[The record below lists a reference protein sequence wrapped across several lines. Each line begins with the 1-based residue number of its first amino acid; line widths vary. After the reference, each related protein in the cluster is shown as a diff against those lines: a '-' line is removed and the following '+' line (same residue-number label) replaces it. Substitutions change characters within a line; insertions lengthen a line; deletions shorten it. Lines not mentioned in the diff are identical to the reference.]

1 MANSYWEKRSID
13 VEKLI
18 QEKNDQTVI
27 KVNEYFEAVMKELN
41 EQIRKIF
48 STYLTDSG
56 MSIEEALQTL
66 NTKQTRDAY
75 NTLKRI
81 YERTDDTD
89 LKQEILNRLNA
100 PAYASRIARIE
111 ALRDLIFCEAQS
123 VGWYTEK
130 MLQPR
135 MIDAYSTSFYQTH
148 YTIQKG
154 TGLAYDFNKLSN
166 PAVKA
171 AIATDWKGSN
181 YSKRIW
187 KNTDKLANDLEE
199 ILTRGLMTGI
209 SGKRMATELNK
220 RMQSGRYEADRLIR
234 TEVNYVAGQARL
246 KAYGDTGAKKYIYI
260 ATLDLRTSA
269 VCRKL
274 DKTIHL
280 VKDAEVGVNFPPM
293 HPNCRSVDSAYIDG
307 RDYSKLKR
315 RARNPITGETELV
328 PANMTYRE
336 WYKKYV
342 ESDARA
348 RANEKA
354 IKKGIKRPYRM
365 SDEELKKAIKQ
376 LSH

>member
-56 MSIEEALQTL
+56 MSIEEALKML

-81 YERTDDTD
+81 YERTDDPD

-111 ALRDLIFCEAQS
+111 ALRNLIFCEAQS

-148 YTIQKG
+148 YIIQKG

-199 ILTRGLMTGI
+199 ILTQGLMTGI
-209 SGKRMATELNK
+209 SGKKMATELDK

-246 KAYGDTGAKKYIYI
+246 KAYEDTGAKKYIYI

-307 RDYSKLKR
+307 RDYSKLQR

-342 ESDARA
+342 ENDARA
-348 RANEKA
+348 RANERA

>member
-27 KVNEYFEAVMKELN
+27 KVNEFFEAVMKELN

-56 MSIEEALQTL
+56 MSIQEALKML

-81 YERTDDTD
+81 YERTDDPD

-135 MIDAYSTSFYQTH
+135 MIDAYNTAFYQTH

-154 TGLAYDFNKLSN
+154 TGLAYDFNNLSN

-187 KNTDKLANDLEE
+187 KNTNQLANDLEE

-209 SGKRMATELNK
+209 SGKKMAAELNK

-307 RDYSKLKR
+307 RDYSKLQR

-342 ESDARA
+342 ENDARA
-348 RANEKA
+348 RANERA
-354 IKKGIKRPYRM
+354 IKKGIKRPYKM

>member
-27 KVNEYFEAVMKELN
+27 KVNEFFEAVMKELN

-56 MSIEEALQTL
+56 MSIEEALKML

-81 YERTDDTD
+81 YERTDDPD

-123 VGWYTEK
+123 IGWYTEK
-130 MLQPR
+130 ILQPR
-135 MIDAYSTSFYQTH
+135 MIDAYNTAFYQTH

-154 TGLAYDFNKLSN
+154 TGLAYDFNNLSN

-187 KNTDKLANDLEE
+187 KNTNQLANDLEE

-209 SGKRMATELNK
+209 SGKKMATELNK

-307 RDYSKLKR
+307 RDYSKLQR

-342 ESDARA
+342 ENDARA
-348 RANEKA
+348 RANERA

>member
-18 QEKNDQTVI
+18 QEKNDRTVI
-27 KVNEYFEAVMKELN
+27 KVNEFFEAVMKELN

-48 STYLTDSG
+48 NTYLTDSG
-56 MSIEEALQTL
+56 MSIQEALKML

-81 YERTDDTD
+81 YERTDDPD

-111 ALRDLIFCEAQS
+111 ALRNLIFCEAQS

-130 MLQPR
+130 ILKPR

-154 TGLAYDFNKLSN
+154 TGLAYDFNNLSN

-199 ILTRGLMTGI
+199 ILTRGLLSGI
-209 SGKRMATELNK
+209 SGKKMATELNK

-246 KAYGDTGAKKYIYI
+246 KAYEDTGAKKYIYI

-307 RDYSKLKR
+307 RDYSKLQR

-342 ESDARA
+342 ENDARA
-348 RANEKA
+348 RANERA

>member
-18 QEKNDQTVI
+18 QEKNDRTVI

-48 STYLTDSG
+48 NTYLTDSG
-56 MSIEEALQTL
+56 MSIQEALKML

-81 YERTDDTD
+81 YERTDDPD

-111 ALRDLIFCEAQS
+111 ALRNLIFCEAQS
-123 VGWYTEK
+123 IGWYTEK
-130 MLQPR
+130 MLKPR

-148 YTIQKG
+148 YIIQKG

-199 ILTRGLMTGI
+199 ILTRGLLSGI
-209 SGKRMATELNK
+209 SGKKMATELNK

-307 RDYSKLKR
+307 RDYSKLQR

-328 PANMTYRE
+328 SANMTYRE

-342 ESDARA
+342 ENDARA
-348 RANEKA
+348 RANERA
-354 IKKGIKRPYRM
+354 IKKGIKRPYKM

>member
-1 MANSYWEKRSID
+1 MANSYWEKRNID

-27 KVNEYFEAVMKELN
+27 KVNEFFEAVMKELN

-56 MSIEEALQTL
+56 MSIQEALKML

-81 YERTDDTD
+81 YERTDDPD

-135 MIDAYSTSFYQTH
+135 MIDAYNTAFYQTH

-154 TGLAYDFNKLSN
+154 TGLAYDFNNLSN

-187 KNTDKLANDLEE
+187 KNTNQLANDLEE

-209 SGKRMATELNK
+209 SGKKMAAELNK

-307 RDYSKLKR
+307 RDYSKLQR

-348 RANEKA
+348 RANERA

>member
-27 KVNEYFEAVMKELN
+27 KVNEFFEAVMKELN

-56 MSIEEALQTL
+56 MSIQEALKML

-81 YERTDDTD
+81 YERTDDPD

-100 PAYASRIARIE
+100 TAYASRIARIE

-135 MIDAYSTSFYQTH
+135 MIDAYNTAFYQTH

-154 TGLAYDFNKLSN
+154 TGLAYDFNNLSN

-187 KNTDKLANDLEE
+187 KNTNQLANDLEE

-209 SGKRMATELNK
+209 SGKKMAAELNK

-307 RDYSKLKR
+307 RDYSKLQR

-348 RANEKA
+348 RANERA

>member
-27 KVNEYFEAVMKELN
+27 KVNEFFEAVMKELN

-56 MSIEEALQTL
+56 MSIQEALKML

-81 YERTDDTD
+81 YERTDDPD

-135 MIDAYSTSFYQTH
+135 MIDVYNTAFYQTH

-154 TGLAYDFNKLSN
+154 TGLAYDFNNLSN

-187 KNTDKLANDLEE
+187 KNTNQLANDLEE

-209 SGKRMATELNK
+209 SGKKMAAELNK

-307 RDYSKLKR
+307 RDYSKLQR

-348 RANEKA
+348 RANERA

>member
-27 KVNEYFEAVMKELN
+27 KVNEYFESVMKELN

-48 STYLTDSG
+48 NTYLTDSG
-56 MSIEEALQTL
+56 MSIQEALKNL

-81 YERTDDTD
+81 YERTDDPD
-89 LKQEILNRLNA
+89 LKQEILN
-100 PAYASRIARIE
+100 RIE

-135 MIDAYSTSFYQTH
+135 MIDAYNTSFYQTH

-154 TGLAYDFNKLSN
+154 TGLAYDFNNLSN

-187 KNTDKLANDLEE
+187 KNTDSE
-199 ILTRGLMTGI
+199 
-209 SGKRMATELNK
+209 
-220 RMQSGRYEADRLIR
+220 
-234 TEVNYVAGQARL
+234 
-246 KAYGDTGAKKYIYI
+246 
-260 ATLDLRTSA
+260 
-269 VCRKL
+269 
-274 DKTIHL
+274 
-280 VKDAEVGVNFPPM
+280 
-293 HPNCRSVDSAYIDG
+293 
-307 RDYSKLKR
+307 
-315 RARNPITGETELV
+315 
-328 PANMTYRE
+328 
-336 WYKKYV
+336 
-342 ESDARA
+342 
-348 RANEKA
+348 
-354 IKKGIKRPYRM
+354 
-365 SDEELKKAIKQ
+365 
-376 LSH
+376 

>member
-27 KVNEYFEAVMKELN
+27 KVNEFFEAVMKELN

-56 MSIEEALQTL
+56 MSIQEALKML

-81 YERTDDTD
+81 YERTDDPD

-123 VGWYTEK
+123 AGWYTEK

-135 MIDAYSTSFYQTH
+135 MIDAYNTAFYQTH

-154 TGLAYDFNKLSN
+154 TGLAYDFNNLSN

-187 KNTDKLANDLEE
+187 KNTNQLANDLEE

-209 SGKRMATELNK
+209 SGKKMAAELNK

-307 RDYSKLKR
+307 RDYSKLQR

-348 RANEKA
+348 RANERA

>member
-13 VEKLI
+13 IEKLI

-27 KVNEYFEAVMKELN
+27 KVNEYFESVMKELN

-48 STYLTDSG
+48 NTYLADSG
-56 MSIEEALQTL
+56 MSIQEALKML
-66 NTKQTRDAY
+66 NTKQTKDVY

-81 YERTDDTD
+81 YERTDDPD

-130 MLQPR
+130 MLKPR

-199 ILTRGLMTGI
+199 ILTQGLMTGI
-209 SGKRMATELNK
+209 SGKKMATELNK

-307 RDYSKLKR
+307 RDYSKLQR

-342 ESDARA
+342 ENDARA
-348 RANEKA
+348 RANERA

>member
-27 KVNEYFEAVMKELN
+27 KVNEFFEAVMKELN

-56 MSIEEALQTL
+56 MSIQEALKML

-81 YERTDDTD
+81 YERTDDPD

-154 TGLAYDFNKLSN
+154 TGLAYDFNNLSN

-199 ILTRGLMTGI
+199 ILTRGLLSGI
-209 SGKRMATELNK
+209 SGKKMATELNK

>member
-18 QEKNDQTVI
+18 QDRNDQTVI
-27 KVNEYFEAVMKELN
+27 KVNEYFESVMKELN

-48 STYLTDSG
+48 NTYLTDSG
-56 MSIEEALQTL
+56 MSIQEALKML

-81 YERTDDTD
+81 YERTDDPD

-111 ALRDLIFCEAQS
+111 ALRNLIFCEAQS

-130 MLQPR
+130 MLKPR

-154 TGLAYDFNKLSN
+154 TGLAYDFNNLSN

-187 KNTDKLANDLEE
+187 KNTDKLANDLVE
-199 ILTRGLMTGI
+199 ILTRGLLSGI
-209 SGKRMATELNK
+209 SGKKMATELNK

-307 RDYSKLKR
+307 RDYSKLQR

-342 ESDARA
+342 ENDARA
-348 RANEKA
+348 RANERA

>member
-13 VEKLI
+13 AEKLI
-18 QEKNDQTVI
+18 QEKNDRTVI
-27 KVNEYFEAVMKELN
+27 KVNEFFEAVMKELN

-48 STYLTDSG
+48 NTYLTDSG
-56 MSIEEALQTL
+56 MSIQEALKML

-81 YERTDDTD
+81 YERTDDPD

-123 VGWYTEK
+123 IGWYTEK

-148 YTIQKG
+148 YIIQKG
-154 TGLAYDFNKLSN
+154 TGLAYDFNNLSN

-199 ILTRGLMTGI
+199 ILTRGLLSGI
-209 SGKRMATELNK
+209 SGKKMATELNK

>member
-27 KVNEYFEAVMKELN
+27 KVNEYFESVMKELN

-48 STYLTDSG
+48 NTYLTDSG
-56 MSIEEALQTL
+56 MSIQEALKML

-81 YERTDDTD
+81 YERTDDPD

-111 ALRDLIFCEAQS
+111 ALRDLILCEAQS

-199 ILTRGLMTGI
+199 ILTRGLLSGI
-209 SGKRMATELNK
+209 SGKKMATELNK

-246 KAYGDTGAKKYIYI
+246 KVYEDTELKKYIYI

-307 RDYSKLKR
+307 RDYSKLQR

-342 ESDARA
+342 ENDARA
-348 RANEKA
+348 RANERA

>member
-27 KVNEYFEAVMKELN
+27 KVNEYFESVMKELN

-48 STYLTDSG
+48 NTYLTDSG
-56 MSIEEALQTL
+56 MSIQEALKML
-66 NTKQTRDAY
+66 NNKQTRDAY

-81 YERTDDTD
+81 YERTDDPD

-100 PAYASRIARIE
+100 PAYVSRIARIE

-130 MLQPR
+130 MLKPR
-135 MIDAYSTSFYQTH
+135 MIDAYNTSFYQTH

-154 TGLAYDFNKLSN
+154 TGLAYDFNNLSN

-187 KNTDKLANDLEE
+187 KNTDKLANDLVE
-199 ILTRGLMTGI
+199 ILTRGLLSGI
-209 SGKRMATELNK
+209 SGKKMATELNK

-307 RDYSKLKR
+307 RDYSKLQR

-342 ESDARA
+342 ENDARA
-348 RANEKA
+348 RANERA

>member
-18 QEKNDQTVI
+18 QEKNDRTVI
-27 KVNEYFEAVMKELN
+27 KVNEFFEAVMKELN

-48 STYLTDSG
+48 NTYLTDSG
-56 MSIEEALQTL
+56 MSIQEALKML
-66 NTKQTRDAY
+66 NTKQTRDVY

-81 YERTDDTD
+81 YERTDDPD

-130 MLQPR
+130 MLKPR

-199 ILTRGLMTGI
+199 ILTQGLMTGI
-209 SGKRMATELNK
+209 SGKKMATELNK

-246 KAYGDTGAKKYIYI
+246 KAYEDTGAKKYIYI

-307 RDYSKLKR
+307 RDYSKLQR

>member
-27 KVNEYFEAVMKELN
+27 KVNEFFEAVMKELN

-56 MSIEEALQTL
+56 MSIQEALKML

-81 YERTDDTD
+81 YERTDDPD

-154 TGLAYDFNKLSN
+154 TGLAYDFNNLSN

-199 ILTRGLMTGI
+199 ILTRGLLSGI
-209 SGKRMATELNK
+209 SGKKMATELNK

-293 HPNCRSVDSAYIDG
+293 HPNCRSVDSTYIDG

>member
-27 KVNEYFEAVMKELN
+27 KVNEFFEAVMKELN

-56 MSIEEALQTL
+56 MSIEEALKML

-81 YERTDDTD
+81 YERTDDPD

-123 VGWYTEK
+123 IGWYTEK
-130 MLQPR
+130 ILQPR
-135 MIDAYSTSFYQTH
+135 MIDAYNTAFYQTH

-154 TGLAYDFNKLSN
+154 TGLAYDFNNLSN

-199 ILTRGLMTGI
+199 ILTRGLLSGI
-209 SGKRMATELNK
+209 SGKKMATELNK

-342 ESDARA
+342 ENDARA

>member
-27 KVNEYFEAVMKELN
+27 KVNEFFEAVMKELN

-56 MSIEEALQTL
+56 MSIQEALKML

-81 YERTDDTD
+81 YERTDDPD

-154 TGLAYDFNKLSN
+154 TGLAYDFNNLSN

-199 ILTRGLMTGI
+199 ILTRGLLSGI
-209 SGKRMATELNK
+209 SGKKMATELNK

-234 TEVNYVAGQARL
+234 TEVNYVAGQARV

-293 HPNCRSVDSAYIDG
+293 HPNCRSVDSTYIDG

>member
-27 KVNEYFEAVMKELN
+27 KVNEFFEAVMKELN

-56 MSIEEALQTL
+56 MSIQEALKML

-81 YERTDDTD
+81 YERTDDPD

-154 TGLAYDFNKLSN
+154 TGLAYDFNNLSN

-199 ILTRGLMTGI
+199 ILTRGLLSEI
-209 SGKRMATELNK
+209 SGKKMATELNK

-269 VCRKL
+269 VCCKL

>member
-27 KVNEYFEAVMKELN
+27 KVNEFFEAVMKELN

-56 MSIEEALQTL
+56 MSIQEALKML

-81 YERTDDTD
+81 YERTDDPD

-199 ILTRGLMTGI
+199 ILTRGLLSGI
-209 SGKRMATELNK
+209 SGKKMATELNK

-246 KAYGDTGAKKYIYI
+246 KAYGDTELKKYIYI

-307 RDYSKLKR
+307 RDYSKLQR

-342 ESDARA
+342 ENDARA
-348 RANEKA
+348 RANERA

>member
-18 QEKNDQTVI
+18 QEKNDRTVI

-48 STYLTDSG
+48 NTYLTDSG
-56 MSIEEALQTL
+56 MSIQEALKML

-81 YERTDDTD
+81 YERTDDPD

-111 ALRDLIFCEAQS
+111 ALRNLIFCEAQS
-123 VGWYTEK
+123 IGWYTEK
-130 MLQPR
+130 MLKPR

-148 YTIQKG
+148 YIIQKG

-199 ILTRGLMTGI
+199 ILTRGLLSGI
-209 SGKRMATELNK
+209 SGKKMATELNK

-293 HPNCRSVDSAYIDG
+293 QPNCRSVDSAYIDG
-307 RDYSKLKR
+307 RDYSKLQR

-342 ESDARA
+342 ENDARA
-348 RANEKA
+348 RANERA
-354 IKKGIKRPYRM
+354 IKKGIKRPYKM

>member
-18 QEKNDQTVI
+18 QEKNDRTVI
-27 KVNEYFEAVMKELN
+27 KVNEFFEAVMKELN

-48 STYLTDSG
+48 NTYLTDSG
-56 MSIEEALQTL
+56 MSIQEALKML
-66 NTKQTRDAY
+66 NTKQTRDVY

-81 YERTDDTD
+81 YERTDDPD

-130 MLQPR
+130 MLKPR

-199 ILTRGLMTGI
+199 ILTQGLMTGI
-209 SGKRMATELNK
+209 SGKKMATELNK

-246 KAYGDTGAKKYIYI
+246 KAYEDTGAKKYIYI

-307 RDYSKLKR
+307 RDYSKLQR

-342 ESDARA
+342 ENDARA
-348 RANEKA
+348 RANERA

>member
-18 QEKNDQTVI
+18 QDKNDQTVI
-27 KVNEYFEAVMKELN
+27 KVNEYFESVMKELN

-48 STYLTDSG
+48 NTYLTDSG
-56 MSIEEALQTL
+56 MSIQEALKML

-81 YERTDDTD
+81 YERTDDPD

-100 PAYASRIARIE
+100 PAYVSRIARIE

-130 MLQPR
+130 MLKPR
-135 MIDAYSTSFYQTH
+135 MIDAYNTSFYQTH

-154 TGLAYDFNKLSN
+154 TGLAYDFNNLSN

-187 KNTDKLANDLEE
+187 KNTDKLANDLVE
-199 ILTRGLMTGI
+199 ILTRGLLSGI
-209 SGKRMATELNK
+209 SGKKMATELNK

-307 RDYSKLKR
+307 RDYSKLQR

-342 ESDARA
+342 ENDARA
-348 RANEKA
+348 RANERA